1 MNTFFTF
8 ELRSWL
14 RSPMPWIFM
23 LLIALLTFGATVSDQ
38 ISIGG
43 GYGNVW
49 KNSPYVAQNWYAV
62 FSVLAL
68 LLVTSFLN
76 SAAIRDFESKTDQ
89 IIFSKPVSKAGYYFG
104 HFFGALLVS
113 LLPMLGI
120 SLGMWLG
127 VAANAV
133 FEWIP
138 ANRFGPMEVQGHLS
152 GLLVLTAAELPVCR
166 RPAVRGGH
174 QYPLHAVHFRNG
186 GGLAGG
192 IHRGRQPDARHQKR
206 TIGLPARSLWP
217 EGLQY

>member
-43 GYGNVW
+43 VYGNVW

-89 IIFSKPVSKAGYYFG
+89 IVFSKPVSKAGYYFG
-104 HFFGALLVS
+104 HFF
-113 LLPMLGI
+113 
-120 SLGMWLG
+120 
-127 VAANAV
+127 
-133 FEWIP
+133 
-138 ANRFGPMEVQGHLS
+138 
-152 GLLVLTAAELPVCR
+152 
-166 RPAVRGGH
+166 
-174 QYPLHAVHFRNG
+174 
-186 GGLAGG
+186 
-192 IHRGRQPDARHQKR
+192 
-206 TIGLPARSLWP
+206 
-217 EGLQY
+217 